1 MKKEKTEKK
10 NLISAGV
17 LVLAVVLVAS
27 TVVFAADNTATQE
40 ASSSKATTISIV
52 GKAADTAVSTITF
65 PEGAPSATVSDPRN
79 DVDGDTDPQVVAA
92 ENSEPVV
99 RLKNTAGVT
108 YKVWL
113 GITTWTNS
121 AVASQD
127 YELVATTK
135 TDVSAVEKVLSSDG
149 SAATVDTTVTMDTG
163 TYKALY
169 LEIVLSQAAGVSS
182 TSTLSVLGETSL

>member
-1 MKKEKTEKK
+1 MKNEKTEKK
-10 NLISAGV
+10 ILISAGV

-27 TVVFAADNTATQE
+27 TVVLAADNQATQE
-40 ASSSKATTISIV
+40 ASSSKAATISIV
-52 GKAADTAVSTITF
+52 GKVADTAVATITF
-65 PEGAPSATVSDPRN
+65 PEGAPSATVSVPYN
-79 DVDGDTDPQVVAA
+79 NVDGDTDPQVVAA

-99 RLKNTAGVT
+99 RLKNTSGVT
-108 YKVWL
+108 YDVWL

-127 YELVATTK
+127 YELVATDT
-135 TDVSAVEKVLSSDG
+135 TNVSEVNDVLSTDG
-149 SAATVDTTVTMDTG
+149 NAASVDTTVTMDTG

>member
-10 NLISAGV
+10 ILISAGV

-27 TVVFAADNTATQE
+27 TVVLAADNQATQE
-40 ASSSKATTISIV
+40 ASSSKAATISIV
-52 GKAADTAVSTITF
+52 GKVADTAVATITF
-65 PEGAPSATVSDPRN
+65 PEGAPSATVSVPYN
-79 DVDGDTDPQVVAA
+79 NVDGDTDPQVVAA

-99 RLKNTAGVT
+99 RLKNTSGVT
-108 YKVWL
+108 YDVWL

-127 YELVATTK
+127 YELVATDT
-135 TDVSAVEKVLSSDG
+135 TNVSEVNDVLSTDG
-149 SAATVDTTVTMDTG
+149 NAASVDTTVTMDTG